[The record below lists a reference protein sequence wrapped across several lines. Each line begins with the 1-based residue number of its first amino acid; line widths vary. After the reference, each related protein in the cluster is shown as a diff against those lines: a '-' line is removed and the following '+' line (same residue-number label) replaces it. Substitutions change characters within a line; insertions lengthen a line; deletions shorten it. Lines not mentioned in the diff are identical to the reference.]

1 MSCLTFCPGEES
13 MESEPTASGPLP
25 HFSVLKEEMSD
36 NQFRVQQFLKGAFTY
51 KVEERYT
58 DKTVGDVLVC
68 FINLKSWEIL

>member
-1 MSCLTFCPGEES
+1 
-13 MESEPTASGPLP
+13 MESEPSASGPLP

-58 DKTVGDVLVC
+58 DKTVGDILVHKIKVVVV
-68 FINLKSWEIL
+68 FIQSILELL